1 LRLSESKG
9 CQWNISSLDHIAETK
24 VFVIQCEI
32 QYVSE
37 WWTPVIH
44 CLPDRTAGIFRD
56 ERYNR
61 NVSTVTLV
69 YWETFN
75 VSSSFQNNQFDCY
88 ISFTAV
94 NTSSDNLISPANIH
108 LWTSP
113 AITTDSVTVDTNCK
127 YTLSGLNLTKSNKV
141 YFVVVTT

>member
-1 LRLSESKG
+1 MSTLCLPESKG
-9 CQWNISSLDHIAETK
+9 CQWNISSPDHSVAESE
-24 VFVIQCEI
+24 VFEIQCEVD
-32 QYVSE
+32 YVSE

-61 NVSTVTLV
+61 SVSTVTLV
-69 YWETFN
+69 YRETFN
-75 VSSSFQNNQFDCY
+75 VSSFQNNVKFDCY

-94 NTSSDNLISPANIH
+94 NTSSGNLITPANIY

-113 AITTDSVTVDTNCK
+113 AVSTITDDHCK
-127 YTLSGLNLTKSNKV
+127 SRLNIVPHMLFSQG
-141 YFVVVTT
+141 